1 MADTHS
7 RTVIKTVIWRLF
19 CFASTYTL
27 MILFGQGWQKATV
40 FSTVLGVFLT
50 VTYYVYE
57 RLWSG
62 IHWGQKR

>member
-19 CFASTYTL
+19 CFASTYAL
-27 MILFGQGWQKATV
+27 MMLFGQSWQDATI

-50 VTYYVYE
+50 VAYYVYE
-57 RLWSG
+57 RVWNN
-62 IHWGQKR
+62 IHWGLRR